1 MNLMVCGTAAEECAA
16 CGGWLRLHRSIFLH
30 ALYHLPRDRT
40 THFRPAWNIW
50 IFPRHQYPIMS
61 PTLAEQELY
70 DRLND
75 YRTQL
80 KADSLTP
87 FDIQQFMK
95 TCHIQDIEPRKIY
108 RHIAMGNACSWGSYL
123 TACVRY
129 EKYKSGLKK

>member
-1 MNLMVCGTAAEECAA
+1 
-16 CGGWLRLHRSIFLH
+16 
-30 ALYHLPRDRT
+30 
-40 THFRPAWNIW
+40 
-50 IFPRHQYPIMS
+50 MS